1 MRQRNKDTVSK
12 ETFESWRLT
21 GSCRDKYGLNNLHD
35 IVRLWMCCGFI
46 NLARYVYSC
55 DSWWEEGFGVGAS
68 AVRGQLLV
76 PLSEEPVLVLGQQK
90 AAFQD
95 GAADKKIPNPL
106 DSESIPEAMS
116 AFHVWL
122 EPEPRTH
129 VSAGRQQSLLRI
141 WEQCLLPFH

>member
-1 MRQRNKDTVSK
+1 M
-12 ETFESWRLT
+12 
-21 GSCRDKYGLNNLHD
+21 
-35 IVRLWMCCGFI
+35 
-46 NLARYVYSC
+46 
-55 DSWWEEGFGVGAS
+55 GAS

-129 VSAGRQQSLLRI
+129 VSAGRQQSLLHI
-141 WEQCLLPFH
+141 